1 MVKKSDFIWNIMAS
15 IFSSIL
21 SAVLL
26 MFCIR
31 INGTEI
37 SGIFSIAFATASIL
51 NAIGDYGIRPY
62 QVTDTNRKYKF
73 GEYNA
78 LRIVVVTIMM
88 ILGIVFVIISKYEIE
103 KMLIC
108 IFLILYRVIDNL
120 SETYQ
125 GEFQIQGR
133 LDIGC
138 KSVVLRNIISII
150 IFLMINVLTK
160 NIIISCLGMV
170 LTNLIVFM
178 LYDCKKIK
186 KYANSKPIFDKEI
199 VKKLLKECFPVCIS
213 TLMSLFLANVIK
225 YAIDIKGTYEMQ
237 TYFNII
243 FLPTF
248 TINLASTFIIRPML
262 KSFGEYWNNKK
273 IKELNKLITIII
285 AIIFLATIV
294 IEIVC
299 YTIAIPVLQ
308 FIYSVE
314 LDNYKLDIM
323 LLAFSGCFYAISNL
337 MLYITTTIRK
347 QGRTT
352 LVYFLVS
359 IFSIVISIYMVE
371 NMQMRGASIAN
382 IIISV
387 LLTAMLILIYII
399 EIFKIRK
406 SNNIETKKLNAKI
419 E

>member
-1 MVKKSDFIWNIMAS
+1 MVKKSEFIWNIMAS
-15 IFSSIL
+15 IVSSVL
-21 SAVLL
+21 NAVLL

-37 SGIFSIAFATASIL
+37 AGIFSIAFATASIL

-88 ILGIVFVIISKYEIE
+88 SLGVIFVIISKYEIE

-108 IFLILYRVIDNL
+108 LFLILYRVIDNL

-138 KSVVLRNIISII
+138 KSVVLRNVISIV
-150 IFLMINVLTK
+150 IFLVINVLTK
-160 NIIISCLGMV
+160 NIIVSSIAMFC
-170 LTNLIVFM
+170 TNLIIFI

-186 KYANSKPIFDKEI
+186 KYADSKPIFDKDI

-273 IKELNKLITIII
+273 INELNKLITIII
-285 AIIFLATIV
+285 GIIIIATIV
-294 IEIVC
+294 VEIVC
-299 YTIAIPVLQ
+299 YTIGIPILQ

-314 LDNYKLDIM
+314 LENYKLDLI
-323 LLAFSGCFYAISNL
+323 LLVLSGCFYAISNL

-347 QGRTT
+347 QGRAT
-352 LVYFLVS
+352 LAYFIVS
-359 IFSIVISIYMVE
+359 IFSIFLSVYMVE
-371 NMQMRGASIAN
+371 NMQMRGASISN

-387 LLTAMLILIYII
+387 VLTLMLIIIYVI
-399 EIFKIRK
+399 EIF
-406 SNNIETKKLNAKI
+406 NIKQKEK
-419 E
+419 